1 MWEKALI
8 SPDTPILKAMG
19 IIDQTALQIA
29 LVVNAERQ
37 LLGTVTDG
45 DIRRAILR
53 HIDLNHAAS
62 NIMNPNPWYV
72 KQGQLREN
80 ILMLMKEKKI
90 RQIPIVDEQNRVV
103 GLETADDLRHPPLRN
118 NPVVFMA
125 GGRGSRLHPLTE
137 VCPKPLLKVGDKPIL
152 ETILDGFIEQGFRRF
167 YISVNYRAD
176 MIIEYFGDGSNWNAE
191 INYLRETIP
200 LGTAGSLGLLTP
212 RPELPILVING
223 DILTKADYGQLL
235 NFHLKNNMG
244 ATVCIKEQFYQIPYG
259 VVTFSNNR
267 LLQLDEK
274 PIQKFFINAGI
285 YILNPEVLNYI
296 SQGSC
301 IDITDLIK
309 ILLESGH
316 QIAVFPIREYW
327 LDIGRINDFERAN
340 MEFAEV
346 FR

>member
-1 MWEKALI
+1 M
-8 SPDTPILKAMG
+8 
-19 IIDQTALQIA
+19 
-29 LVVNAERQ
+29 
-37 LLGTVTDG
+37 
-45 DIRRAILR
+45 
-53 HIDLNHAAS
+53 
-62 NIMNPNPWYV
+62 
-72 KQGQLREN
+72 
-80 ILMLMKEKKI
+80 
-90 RQIPIVDEQNRVV
+90 
-103 GLETADDLRHPPLRN
+103 ETADDLRHPPLRN